1 MEKVQTNALTRTEA
15 MSKLAIQFILAALI
29 FLPSLWLIENAP
41 MGTQIRDIDPIA
53 NVSDI
58 LQSALK
64 PKPKELVR
72 IYSVFKRHRPDIKD
86 AEAWRIADV
95 IYKESRR
102 YQIDPALVLAVIHVE
117 SRFRFRA
124 ISPVG
129 ARGIMQIMPD
139 TARSLSHSMGK
150 TVGLRPESFRPEY
163 LDDPIVNIK
172 MGIRYLHDLNKH
184 FRDLKLALIAYNAG
198 PSAIQNRLDNNI
210 EFPEDYAILV
220 QAAYQSYS
228 PTKRPMF

>member
-1 MEKVQTNALTRTEA
+1 MEKVQANALTRTEA
-15 MSKLAIQFILAALI
+15 MSKLTIQLILAAII

-41 MGTQIRDIDPIA
+41 MGSQTPDLAPIA
-53 NVSDI
+53 DVSDV
-58 LQSALK
+58 LEFALK
-64 PKPKELVR
+64 PKPKQLVE
-72 IYSVFKRHRPDIKD
+72 IYSVFKKHRPDVEEK
-86 AEAWRIADV
+86 EAWRVADV
-95 IYKESRR
+95 IFKESRR

-139 TARSLSHSMGK
+139 TGRLLSHSIGK

-198 PSAIQNRLDNNI
+198 PSEIQNRLDNNL

-220 QAAYQSYS
+220 RAAYQSYS